1 MPTVDPLGYSALF
14 SQTQEIVKKKEQ
26 KTSKSTTKSKLFSS
40 VLDAAQ
46 ISPDFDFMTEVE
58 FEKSMET
65 KTFDE
70 KLEFLIDSVYT
81 AGDRLK
87 KKQDLEEFKQYR
99 KTLTHFL
106 EFVVKNSYEVETQR
120 RLRGRK
126 AYTVVQV
133 INEKLDSLAA
143 DIIMNQRAQLRIL
156 AKVEEINGL
165 LVDYF
170 S

>member
-14 SQTQEIVKKKEQ
+14 SQSQEIAKKKEQ
-26 KTSKSTTKSKLFSS
+26 KTSKSTTKSKIFSS
-40 VLDAAQ
+40 VLESAQSEPNNDAMSEAE
-46 ISPDFDFMTEVE
+46 FMRSIEN
-58 FEKSMET
+58 

-87 KKQDLEEFKQYR
+87 KNQDPEEFKKYR

-106 EFVVKNSYEVETQR
+106 EFVVKNTYEVETQR

-133 INEKLDSLAA
+133 VNEKLDSLAA
-143 DIIMNQRAQLRIL
+143 DIIMNQRDQLRIL

-165 LVDYF
+165 LVDFF

>member
-40 VLDAAQ
+40 VFDAAQ

-58 FEKSMET
+58 FEKSIEN